1 MSYVTLFMLVTL
13 LGEVV
18 EGLEVTKVALKPCEP
33 TGEGILIHEVGC
45 ISFSDPSLL
54 QMTNNLYSLDHIF

>member
-1 MSYVTLFMLVTL
+1 MSYVTLLMLVTL

-18 EGLEVTKVALKPCEP
+18 KGLEVTKVALKPCEP
-33 TGEGILIHEVGC
+33 TREGILIHEVGR

-54 QMTNNLYSLDHIF
+54 QSD

>member
-33 TGEGILIHEVGC
+33 TGEGILIHEVGR
-45 ISFSDPSLL
+45 ISFSDLSLL
-54 QMTNNLYSLDHIF
+54 QSD